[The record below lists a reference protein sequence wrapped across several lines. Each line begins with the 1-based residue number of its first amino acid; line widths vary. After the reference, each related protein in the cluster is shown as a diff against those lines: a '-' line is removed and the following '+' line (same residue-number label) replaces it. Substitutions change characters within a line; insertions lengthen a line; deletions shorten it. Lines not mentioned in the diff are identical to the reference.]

1 MARRAFKE
9 LDLGAIIESLV
20 PDIFRISQ
28 DREDDEIRIA
38 MSVGKENEEA
48 RTDVSANGHYPS
60 LKYELRDQLRIFYRG
75 IFARGSVGPH
85 AFAGIF
91 LT

>member
-1 MARRAFKE
+1 MNRLF
-9 LDLGAIIESLV
+9 
-20 PDIFRISQ
+20 PISSEY
-28 DREDDEIRIA
+28 RKIGRTYEIRIA

-48 RTDVSANGHYPS
+48 RTDVSANGHHPS